1 MSSAAPHSHNRT
13 TRRVVVA
20 GMGDSGVLTAMHLA
34 RRSSVV
40 AVSLRPALVSGQE
53 VGLRIAYPDRWAR
66 DYRVE
71 FERMRRLDP
80 VDIRHGQI
88 LDLDPDRRTLRLRT
102 PPGPV
107 EEITYDALV
116 IATGVANGFWRQ
128 PVLEDSD
135 DVDTALHNVHGRLA
149 HAQSIAVVGGGAAAC
164 SSAAQLRRR
173 WPEKRVALYHPG
185 DLPLPRHHDRTRR
198 KVSRRLE
205 SSGVDRQGG
214 HRAVLPPD
222 TELEAIGA
230 GSIHWS
236 TGQAAVD
243 ADAIIWAV
251 GRVSPNTTW
260 LPSDM
265 LTDRGFV
272 RVDDDLGVPGYRGVF
287 AVGDVAD
294 TDPLRGSARNRADRL
309 VARNVLAHLDGRG
322 TRRYHPA
329 QHRWGSVFGPSD
341 NGLDVFS
348 PNGIRFRFPRWTV
361 DTVLQ
366 PLIVRRGIYGGVR
379 RSGGVRRGGVSA
391 QRRGRE

>member
-1 MSSAAPHSHNRT
+1 MSSAPLAHNRT

-20 GMGDSGVLTAMHLA
+20 GMGDSGVLTATHLA
-34 RRSSVV
+34 RHSSVV
-40 AVSLRPALVSGQE
+40 GVSLRPALVSGQE

-71 FERMRRLDP
+71 FERMRRLDA

-102 PPGPV
+102 PPGAV

-149 HAQSIAVVGGGAAAC
+149 NAQSIAVVGGGAAAC

-173 WPEKRVALYHPG
+173 WPEKRVALYHSG

-205 SSGVDRQGG
+205 SLGVDRYGG

-222 TELEAIGA
+222 TGSSKLAGHCSAVELLVVGPLGA
-230 GSIHWS
+230 G
-236 TGQAAVD
+236 AV
-243 ADAIIWAV
+243 
-251 GRVSPNTTW
+251 
-260 LPSDM
+260 
-265 LTDRGFV
+265 
-272 RVDDDLGVPGYRGVF
+272 
-287 AVGDVAD
+287 
-294 TDPLRGSARNRADRL
+294 
-309 VARNVLAHLDGRG
+309 
-322 TRRYHPA
+322 
-329 QHRWGSVFGPSD
+329 
-341 NGLDVFS
+341 
-348 PNGIRFRFPRWTV
+348 
-361 DTVLQ
+361 
-366 PLIVRRGIYGGVR
+366 
-379 RSGGVRRGGVSA
+379 
-391 QRRGRE
+391 

>member
-1 MSSAAPHSHNRT
+1 MPLVHKRG
-13 TRRVVVA
+13 TRSVVVA

-40 AVSLRPALVSGQE
+40 GVSMRPALVSGQE
-53 VGLRIAYPDRWAR
+53 VGLRIAYPERWAR

-71 FERMRRLDP
+71 FGRMRRLDT
-80 VDIRHGQI
+80 VDIRHGEI
-88 LDLDPDRRTLRLRT
+88 VDLDHDRRTLRLRT
-102 PPGPV
+102 PSGTV
-107 EEITYDALV
+107 EAVTYDALV

-135 DVDTALHNVHGRLA
+135 DVDIGLHGVHERLA
-149 HAQSIAVVGGGAAAC
+149 HSRTIAVVGGGAAAC

-173 WPEKRVALYHPG
+173 WPEKQVALYHPG
-185 DLPLPRHHDRTRR
+185 ELPLPRHHDRTRH
-198 KVSRRLE
+198 KVARRLE
-205 SSGVDRQGG
+205 SLGVDSHGG
-214 HRAVLPPD
+214 HRAVLPTD
-222 TELEAIGA
+222 ADLGEIGT
-230 GSIHWS
+230 GSITWL
-236 TGQAAVD
+236 TGQAAVE
-243 ADAIIWAV
+243 ADAIVWAV
-251 GRVSPNTTW
+251 GRVSPNTAW

-272 RVDDDLGVPGYRGVF
+272 RVDADLGVPGYRGVF

-309 VARNVLAHLDGRG
+309 VARNVLAHLGGRE

-329 QHRWGSVFGPSD
+329 EHRWGSVFGPSD

-361 DTVLQ
+361 DTLLQ

-379 RSGGVRRGGVSA
+379 RSGSVRRSGGALRNNDV
-391 QRRGRE
+391 RRS